1 MTLLTLTA
9 DAIFDVLEIEMRRT
23 PWHMTQLILI
33 YFMTVSQSG
42 QAVFYF
48 KFKLFKLHALK
59 RLHSSVT
66 LFKNVIYHT
75 QAHVDGNHR

>member
-9 DAIFDVLEIEMRRT
+9 DAIFDVLEMRNEENAMAHDT
-23 PWHMTQLILI
+23 IILI

-42 QAVFYF
+42 QAVRLSYF
-48 KFKLFKLHALK
+48 KFKFKLHALK

-66 LFKNVIYHT
+66 LFLNVIYSGS
-75 QAHVDGNHR
+75 VDGNHR